1 MAYCK
6 DGPIHRELR
15 CQVMLLVIQEKGPGG
30 GTPVPI
36 DLQE

>member
-6 DGPIHRELR
+6 DGPIHRELW
-15 CQVMLLVIQEKGPGG
+15 CQVMLLVIQGKGPGG
-30 GTPVPI
+30 DTPVRL